1 MEFTGVF
8 KGIGKELDT
17 GRYIVDLRLNED
29 VTKAFHSLKD
39 TEVSVR
45 ITKHRHKRSLDANS
59 YYWVLV
65 TKIAEVLKASK
76 PFVHNMLLR
85 KYGQIE
91 MFDSR
96 GVYIVIPD
104 TEESTKKADE
114 AEFYHLKPT
123 SQVKL
128 GKDGIMYRTYMMLRG
143 SSDYDTK
150 EMSELIDGTV
160 SEAKQMGIET
170 FPPHEIERMKREWG
184 IEA

>member
-17 GRYIVDLRLNED
+17 GRYIVDLRVNED
-29 VTKAFHSLKD
+29 VTSTFARLKD
-39 TEVSVR
+39 EEISVE
-45 ITKHRHKRSLDANS
+45 IKKHRKKRSLDANS

-65 TKIAEVLKASK
+65 TKISESLKVSK
-76 PFVHNMLLR
+76 PFAHNMLLR

-91 MFDSR
+91 MFDNR
-96 GVYIVIPD
+96 AVYIVIPD
-104 TEESTKKADE
+104 SEESTKKADE
-114 AEFYHLKPT
+114 AEYYHLKPT
-123 SQVKL
+123 AQVKE

-143 SSDYDTK
+143 SSDYDTR

-170 FPPHEIERMKREWG
+170 LPPHEIERMKKEWG
-184 IEA
+184 I